1 MKVRD
6 MAQLIVRL
14 PEQDKEWLVRKASE
28 QERSQNWLVARLI
41 REARERDERQDKQAA
56 A

>member
-14 PEQDKEWLVRKASE
+14 PAEDKLWLVQKSAE
-28 QERSQNWLVARLI
+28 QERSQNWLLAKLVRDARLQ
-41 REARERDERQDKQAA
+41 DEKTKQA
-56 A
+56 